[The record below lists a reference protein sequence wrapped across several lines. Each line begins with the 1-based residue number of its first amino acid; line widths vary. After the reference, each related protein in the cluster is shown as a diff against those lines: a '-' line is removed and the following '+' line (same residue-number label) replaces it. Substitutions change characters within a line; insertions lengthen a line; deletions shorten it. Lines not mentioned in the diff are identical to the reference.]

1 MPGQRVT
8 ISQFQHA
15 LFCPIY
21 CAGSLTHLLRAIKN
35 LFSLIFGDYTLTHI
49 SYAILWKVFF
59 SFASA
64 AVKIRTSGI
73 RKFLRLS
80 SYKVIDGDMSQ
91 YHFGMVLKETML
103 NLGPA
108 FIKGKKKCC
117 LLEILVSM

>member
-8 ISQFQHA
+8 ISQFQHD
-15 LFCPIY
+15 LFCPMY
-21 CAGSLTHLLRAIKN
+21 WAGSLIHLSRAMKN
-35 LFSLIFGDYTLTHI
+35 LFSRIFGEYTLI
-49 SYAILWKVFF
+49 SYTILWKVFF

-64 AVKIRTSGI
+64 AVQIRTSGI

-80 SYKVIDGDMSQ
+80 SYKVIDGDISQ

-108 FIKGKKKCC
+108 FIKGKKQYC
-117 LLEILVSM
+117 LLEVFVSM